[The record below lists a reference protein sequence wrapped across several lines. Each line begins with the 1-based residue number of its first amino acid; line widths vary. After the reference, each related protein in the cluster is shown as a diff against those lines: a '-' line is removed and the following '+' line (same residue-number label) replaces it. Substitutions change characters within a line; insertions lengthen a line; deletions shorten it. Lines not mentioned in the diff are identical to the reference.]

1 MSEQDLVNRL
11 CGKKLE
17 QLGGREVR
25 DFCYQKVDMLVQL
38 RFQVARTSQISRK
51 HNPEF
56 GMLDAQAVC
65 LESIG
70 NRSPV
75 ESLQMSRRERMNLQ
89 TTKFKRGLGLPRYK
103 ENFERH

>member
-1 MSEQDLVNRL
+1 M
-11 CGKKLE
+11 
-17 QLGGREVR
+17 R

-75 ESLQMSRRERMNLQ
+75 ESRQMSRWNRMDFQ
-89 TTKFKRGLGLPRYK
+89 TVKFERGLGLLGDK
-103 ENFERH
+103 ENFERHDIRSEVARLQPLFEGFG